1 MCIVQTL
8 HYELKMN
15 KIITNKMQVLSET
28 LFEISWEVCNKV
40 GGIYSV
46 ITSKS
51 SLISG
56 YYPEYYCIGPYF
68 KEKADEEFQEKEA
81 PEKIKRV
88 IEELKKHHIICHYGT
103 WLIAGEPK
111 TFLLEFS
118 SLVTDKD
125 HIKKELWD
133 KYKIDSLFSRW
144 DFEEPMLFS
153 FAAAML
159 IKKLEDTSFFN
170 AEKSI
175 LQSHE
180 WMTGFTILKLKD
192 LDSKIK
198 SVFTTHATMLG
209 RSMCSTNQDLYA
221 MLGKFD
227 PYQKAKELGVID
239 KFTAEKAS
247 ALNAT
252 IFTTVSEI
260 TSREAE
266 FILGRKPEV
275 LVLNGFNLEDFPSI
289 EETSIKHVT
298 SREVLREFLTYSFFP
313 YYKFDVTRNLMFC
326 IAGRYE
332 FENKGIDMYI
342 SALGMLNNE
351 LKKTETD
358 RTITAFMFIA
368 VPNNGVKTELLENK
382 NYFKHI
388 KSYVESKSKEI
399 TSHIITE
406 FISGDAYA
414 GEDILSKEF
423 VQEMRRDVI
432 RFKRKGAPILCTHK
446 LEMPEEQQRIIIAC
460 REAGLNNAIEDKVK
474 IILFP
479 SYLNGT
485 DSLLNLDF
493 YDAIAGCHL
502 AIFPSYYEPWG
513 YTPLESAALGVPTIT
528 TDLAGFGRF
537 IKEKTNFMTTECRGI
552 YIVERDGKTKTESTY
567 QLFELMKKFSSMDH
581 SERVDNKVRAKE
593 LSHLADWKHLVKN
606 YVEAYNLAILSKEKF
621 FQVDLF

>member
-1 MCIVQTL
+1 
-8 HYELKMN
+8 MN
-15 KIITNKMQVLSET
+15 KIVSNKMQTLSET

-46 ITSKS
+46 ITSKA

-68 KEKADEEFQEKEA
+68 KEKADEEFQEKEP
-81 PEKIKRV
+81 PEKIKKA
-88 IEELKKHHIICHYGT
+88 IEELKKHHIICHYGI
-103 WLIAGEPK
+103 WLINGEPK
-111 TFLLEFS
+111 TFLLEFNN
-118 SLVTDKD
+118 LVSQKD
-125 HIKKELWD
+125 HIKKEFWE
-133 KYKIDSLFSRW
+133 KYRIDSIFSRW
-144 DFEEPMLFS
+144 DFDEPMIFS
-153 FAAAML
+153 CAAAML
-159 IKKLEDTSFFN
+159 IKKLEDYGMFN

-180 WMTGFTILKLKD
+180 WMTGFTILKLRD
-192 LDSKIK
+192 LGSKIK

-209 RSMCSTNQDLYA
+209 RSMCANGQDLYA
-221 MLGKFD
+221 QLGKFD
-227 PYQKAKELGVID
+227 PHQKAKELGVID
-239 KFTAEKAS
+239 KYTAERAS
-247 ALNAT
+247 ARHAT

-266 FILGRKPEV
+266 SILGRKPEV
-275 LVLNGFNLEDFPSI
+275 LVLNGLILDEFPSI

-313 YYKFDVTRNLMFC
+313 YYKFELTRNLMFC

-332 FENKGIDMYI
+332 FENKGVDMYI
-342 SALGMLNNE
+342 NALSMLNNE
-351 LKKTETD
+351 LKKTDTD

-382 NYFKHI
+382 NYYKHI
-388 KSYVESKSKEI
+388 KNYVESKSKEI
-399 TSHIITE
+399 TSHIIND
-406 FISGDAYA
+406 FICGD
-414 GEDILSKEF
+414 EDPTDDILSKEF
-423 VQEMRRDVI
+423 IQEMRRDVL
-432 RFKRKGAPILCTHK
+432 RFKRKGLPILCTHK
-446 LEMPEEQQRIIIAC
+446 LDISEEQHQIIRAC
-460 REAGLNNAIEDKVK
+460 RDAGLNNSKEDKVK
-474 IILFP
+474 VILFP

-485 DSLLNLDF
+485 DSLLNLDYF
-493 YDAIAGCHL
+493 DVIAGCHL
-502 AIFPSYYEPWG
+502 AVYPSYYEPWG

-552 YIVERDGKTKTESTY
+552 YIVERDGKSKSESTH
-567 QLFELMKKFSSMDH
+567 QLFELMKKFAVMDH

-593 LSHLADWKHLVKN
+593 LSHFADWKHLVKN

>member
-1 MCIVQTL
+1 
-8 HYELKMN
+8 
-15 KIITNKMQVLSET
+15 MQVLSET

-46 ITSKS
+46 ITSKAP
-51 SLISG
+51 LISE
-56 YYPEYYCIGPYF
+56 YYPNYYCIGPYF
-68 KEKADEEFQEKEA
+68 KEKADEDFQECEA
-81 PEKIKRV
+81 PEKIKKA
-88 IEELKKHHIICHYGT
+88 IEELKRHNIICHYGN
-103 WLIAGEPK
+103 WLINSEPK
-111 TFLLEFS
+111 TFLIEFS
-118 SLVTDKD
+118 GIVHEKD
-125 HIKKELWD
+125 RIKKELWE
-133 KYKIDSLFSRW
+133 KYKIDSLYARW

-153 FAAAML
+153 WAAGLL
-159 IKKLEDTSFFN
+159 INKLEEMNLFN
-170 AEKSI
+170 PEKAI
-175 LQSHE
+175 LQAHE
-180 WMTGFTILKLKD
+180 WMTGFTILRLKD
-192 LDSKIK
+192 LNSKIK

-209 RSMCSTNQDLYA
+209 RCIAGSNQDLYS

-227 PYQKAKELGVID
+227 PYQKAKELGVIE

-247 ALNAT
+247 AINAT

-275 LVLNGFNLEDFPSI
+275 LVLNGLNLSEFPSI

-298 SREVLREFLTYSFFP
+298 SREVLREFLMYSFFP
-313 YYKFDVTRNLMFC
+313 YYKFDITKNLMFC
-326 IAGRYE
+326 ITGRYE

-342 SALGMLNNE
+342 SALGMLNEE
-351 LKKTETD
+351 LKRTDTE
-358 RTITAFMFIA
+358 RTITAFLFIA

-382 NYFKHI
+382 NYYKHI
-388 KSYVESKSKEI
+388 KNYVESKSKDI
-399 TSHIITE
+399 TSHIITD
-406 FISGDAYA
+406 FITGDEDA

-423 VQEMRRDVI
+423 VQEMRRDVL
-432 RFKRKGAPILCTHK
+432 RFKRKGSPVICTHK
-446 LEMPEEQQRIIIAC
+446 LDMPEEQHKVIQAF
-460 REAGLNNAIEDKVK
+460 REAGLHNTKEDKVK

-485 DSLLNLDF
+485 DPLLNLDY
-493 YDAIAGCHL
+493 YDVIAGCHL
-502 AIFPSYYEPWG
+502 AVFPSYYEPWG

-537 IKEKTNFMTTECRGI
+537 IKEKTNFMNTDCRGI
-552 YIVERDGKTKTESTY
+552 YIVERDGKQKLESTR
-567 QLFELMKKFSSMDH
+567 QLFELMKKFSLMDH

>member
-1 MCIVQTL
+1 MTKIVTNTMQTL
-8 HYELKMN
+8 
-15 KIITNKMQVLSET
+15 SEH
-28 LFEISWEVCNKV
+28 LFEVSWEVCNKV

-46 ITSKS
+46 ITSKA

-68 KEKADEEFQEKEA
+68 KDKADEEFQEKEA
-81 PEKIKRV
+81 PEKIKKV
-88 IEELKKHHIICHYGT
+88 IEELHKHNIIAHYGT

-111 TFLLEFS
+111 TFLLEFGGMVS
-118 SLVTDKD
+118 EKD
-125 HIKKELWD
+125 HIKKEMWE
-133 KYKIDSLFSRW
+133 KYKIDSLFSQW
-144 DFEEPMLFS
+144 EFEEPMLFS
-153 FAAAML
+153 CAAALL
-159 IKKLEDTSFFN
+159 IRRLEVAHFFN

-192 LDSKIK
+192 LGSKIK

-209 RSMCSTNQDLYA
+209 RSICANNQDLYA
-221 MLGKFD
+221 MLGKID

-239 KFTAEKAS
+239 KFSAEKAS
-247 ALNAT
+247 AIHAT

-275 LVLNGFNLEDFPSI
+275 LVLNGFNLDDFPSI

-313 YYKFDVTRNLMFC
+313 YYKFDLQKNLMFC
-326 IAGRYE
+326 TSGRYE

-342 SALGMLNNE
+342 TALGMLNVE
-351 LKKTETD
+351 LKKTDTE

-382 NYFKHI
+382 NYYKHI
-388 KSYVESKSKEI
+388 KNYVEAKSKDI
-399 TSHIITE
+399 TAHIVND
-406 FISGDAYA
+406 FISGD
-414 GEDILSKEF
+414 EDPTDDILSKEF
-423 VQEMRRDVI
+423 IQEMRRDVL
-432 RFKRKGAPILCTHK
+432 RFKRKGAPVLCTHR
-446 LEMPEEQQRIIIAC
+446 LDSNEDQHRIIAAC
-460 REAGLNNAIEDKVK
+460 REAGLHNSKEDKVK

-479 SYLNGT
+479 SYLNGS

-493 YDAIAGCHL
+493 FDAVAGCHL
-502 AIFPSYYEPWG
+502 AVFPSYYEPWG
-513 YTPLESAALGVPTIT
+513 YTPLESAALGVPTVT

-537 IKEKTNFMTTECRGI
+537 IKEKTNFMQTDCRGI
-552 YIVERDGKTKTESTY
+552 YIIERDGKTKNEATR
-567 QLFELMKKFSSMDH
+567 QLYELMKKFSLMDH

-593 LSHLADWKHLVKN
+593 LSHYADWKHLVKN
-606 YVEAYNLAILSKEKF
+606 YIEAYNLAILSKEKF